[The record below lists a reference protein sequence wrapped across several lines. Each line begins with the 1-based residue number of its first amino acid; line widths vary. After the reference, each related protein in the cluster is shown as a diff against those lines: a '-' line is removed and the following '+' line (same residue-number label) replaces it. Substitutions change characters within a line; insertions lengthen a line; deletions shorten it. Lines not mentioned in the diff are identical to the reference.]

1 MSVASFAFSGFV
13 TILGVLCM
21 SKGADWLTDSLVPLA
36 RRMGVSRI
44 AVGVI
49 LVSAAVSLPEV
60 LVAVYTA
67 FRGFPGI
74 SMGTVL
80 GSIICNIGL
89 MTGLCAMIRPLRVK
103 TDLILRDGI
112 FSVVVPILVFA
123 VGAEGSISRLEGLA
137 FVLLFLPYT
146 VNVFLQERR
155 ESAERHH
162 EEAEEIALSLTFTGI
177 DMGKL
182 RPGWLS
188 FSLGV
193 LFLLLG
199 THLFGGQLITIA
211 RHSGISEMI
220 IGVTLGALGP
230 SLPNILAA
238 YKAARRGMGEVAVS
252 ETLGSNVFT
261 LLVTLGLSA
270 LISPVTL
277 DLQWLQVGLPALLI
291 MSFLLFGF
299 LITGRAISRF
309 EGAVL
314 FCGYLATVVFQVMW

>member
-1 MSVASFAFSGFV
+1 MSPLSFAVSGGV
-13 TILGVLCM
+13 TLLGVLLM

-36 RRMGVSRI
+36 RRMGVSRV

-49 LVSAAVSLPEV
+49 LVSAAVSLPEL
-60 LVAVYTA
+60 LVAASTA
-67 FRGFPGI
+67 FRGFPAI
-74 SMGTVL
+74 SMGVVL

-89 MTGLCAMIRPLRVK
+89 MTGLCAMIRSLRVSS
-103 TDLILRDGI
+103 DLILRDGI

-123 VGAEGSISRLEGLA
+123 VGADGSISRLEGLA
-137 FVLLFLPYT
+137 LVLLFLPYM

-162 EEAEEIALSLTFTGI
+162 EEVEEIVLGLEFTGI
-177 DMGKL
+177 DIGKL

-188 FSLGV
+188 FSLGI

-199 THLFGGQLITIA
+199 AHLFGGQLIIIA
-211 RHSGISEMI
+211 RHAGISEVI

-238 YKAARRGMGEVAVS
+238 YKATRRGMGEIAVS

-270 LISPVTL
+270 MISPVTL

-299 LITGRAISRF
+299 LITGRAISRL

-314 FCGYLATVVFQVMW
+314 FCGYLMAVVLQVMW

>member
-1 MSVASFAFSGFV
+1 MSTSFAFSG
-13 TILGVLCM
+13 IAIGLGVLCM
-21 SKGADWLTDSLVPLA
+21 SKGADWLTDSLVPIA

-89 MTGLCAMIRPLRVK
+89 MTGLCAMIRPLRVNAE
-103 TDLILRDGI
+103 LILRDGI

-123 VGAEGSISRLEGLA
+123 VGAEGSISRLEGFALI
-137 FVLLFLPYT
+137 LLFLPYT
-146 VNVFLQERR
+146 MNVFLQERR
-155 ESAERHH
+155 ESIERHH
-162 EEAEEIALSLTFTGI
+162 EEAEEIVLGLEFTGM
-177 DMGKL
+177 DFGKL

-188 FSLGV
+188 FFLGI

-211 RHSGISEMI
+211 RHAGISEVMI
-220 IGVTLGALGP
+220 GMTLGALGT

-238 YKAARRGMGEVAVS
+238 YKATRRGMGEIAVS
-252 ETLGSNVFT
+252 ETLGSNIFT
-261 LLVTLGLSA
+261 LLITLGLSA
-270 LISPVTL
+270 LISPITL
-277 DLQWLQVGLPALLI
+277 DLQWLQVGLPALIVL
-291 MSFLLFGF
+291 SFLLFGF
-299 LITGRAISRF
+299 LITGRVISRA

-314 FCGYLATVVFQVMW
+314 LCGYLVAVLLQVMW